1 MPHSNNLR
9 EILETEHN
17 KTAIELHL
25 FGFDDLDPFQGH
37 RYLEKSN
44 Q

>member
-1 MPHSNNLR
+1 MLHNNNLK

-17 KTAIELHL
+17 KTAIELYL

-37 RYLEKSN
+37 RYLEK